1 MGAFRADGLHFAGRI
16 EENDLAILDALDL
29 DLLLIAEGEGEGRDA
44 LELVFFGCHGSKT
57 FSEMPDWNLR
67 AISGLQL
74 AGGEYK
80 SLEAMHG
87 GREEEEEQG
96 AGGRLCLAS
105 GG

>member
-1 MGAFRADGLHFAGRI
+1 MGAFRTDGLHFAGRI

-29 DLLLIAEGEGEGRDA
+29 NFLLIAEREGEGSDA
-44 LELVFFGCHGSKT
+44 LELVFLGCHDSKT
-57 FSEMPDWNLR
+57 FCEMPGRDLR
-67 AISGLQL
+67 AILGLRM

-96 AGGRLCLAS
+96 AGGQLCLAS